1 MIKNINMITAEEA
14 RKRVE
19 EHNSCV
25 VIHLDSDDKD
35 INAKHVCEV
44 ADEAIRQ
51 ASSDGISHIEL
62 IMDSVKPFEEI
73 LDIQKM
79 TSIFESRGYIA
90 AFRREREEISR
101 GVVLKYVRS
110 AKIVW

>member
-1 MIKNINMITAEEA
+1 MKMITGEEA
-14 RKRVE
+14 RKRAE

-25 VIHLDSDDKD
+25 VLHLDSDDKD
-35 INAKHVCEV
+35 VNAQHIYEV

-51 ASSDGISHIEL
+51 VSSDGVLHIVL
-62 IMDSVKPFEEI
+62 IMDSVKPFEEV
-73 LDIQKM
+73 LDIPKM
-79 TSIFESRGYIA
+79 TSFFETHGYIA
-90 AFRREREEISR
+90 VFCREREDISE

>member
-1 MIKNINMITAEEA
+1 MITAEEA
-14 RKRVE
+14 RRNVE
-19 EHNSCV
+19 EHNLCAV
-25 VIHLDSDDKD
+25 LHLDSDDKD
-35 INAKHVCEV
+35 VNAKHIYEV

-51 ASSDGISHIEL
+51 ASSDGLSHIEL
-62 IMDSVKPFEEI
+62 IMDSVKPFEKI

-79 TSIFESRGYIA
+79 TSVFEACGYIA

-101 GVVLKYVRS
+101 GVVVKYVQS

>member
-1 MIKNINMITAEEA
+1 MITAEEA

-25 VIHLDSDDKD
+25 VLHLDSDDKD
-35 INAKHVCEV
+35 VNAKHICEV

-51 ASSDGISHIEL
+51 ASSDGLSHVEI
-62 IMDSVKPFEEI
+62 IMDSVNPFEEI
-73 LDIQKM
+73 LDIQKT
-79 TSIFESRGYIA
+79 TSVFEACGYIA

-101 GVVLKYVRS
+101 GVVVKYVRS

>member
-1 MIKNINMITAEEA
+1 MITGEEA
-14 RKRVE
+14 RRNVE

-25 VIHLDSDDKD
+25 VLHLYSDDKD
-35 INAKHVCEV
+35 INAKHICEV

-51 ASSDGISHIEL
+51 ASLDGISRIEL
-62 IMDSVKPFEEI
+62 IMDSAKPFEEI

-79 TSIFESRGYIA
+79 TSVFEACGYIA

-101 GVVLKYVRS
+101 GVVVKYVRS
-110 AKIVW
+110 AKIIW

>member
-1 MIKNINMITAEEA
+1 MITAEEA

-25 VIHLDSDDKD
+25 VLHLGSDDKD
-35 INAKHVCEV
+35 VNAKHICEV

-73 LDIQKM
+73 LDIQKT
-79 TSIFESRGYIA
+79 TSVFEACGYIA

-101 GVVLKYVRS
+101 GAVVKYVRS
-110 AKIVW
+110 AKIIW

>member
-1 MIKNINMITAEEA
+1 MITAEEA

-25 VIHLDSDDKD
+25 VLHLNSDDKD
-35 INAKHVCEV
+35 VNAKHICDV

-51 ASSDGISHIEL
+51 VSSDGVSHIEL

-79 TSIFESRGYIA
+79 ASVFEACGYIA

-101 GVVLKYVRS
+101 GVVVKYVRS

>member
-1 MIKNINMITAEEA
+1 MITAEEA

-25 VIHLDSDDKD
+25 ILHLDSDDKD
-35 INAKHVCEV
+35 VNAKHIYEV

-51 ASSDGISHIEL
+51 ASSDGISCIEL

-73 LDIQKM
+73 LDIQKA
-79 TSIFESRGYIA
+79 SSVVESRGYFA
-90 AFRREREEISR
+90 VFSRE
-101 GVVLKYVRS
+101 L
-110 AKIVW
+110 

>member
-1 MIKNINMITAEEA
+1 MITAEDA
-14 RKRVE
+14 RKRVG
-19 EHNSCV
+19 EHNSCMI
-25 VIHLDSDDKD
+25 IHLNSDDQD
-35 INAKHVCEV
+35 INAKYICDV
-44 ADEAIRQ
+44 ADAGIRQ

-79 TSIFESRGYIA
+79 TSVFESRGYIA

-101 GVVLKYVRS
+101 GAVVKYVQS

>member
-1 MIKNINMITAEEA
+1 MITAEEA

-19 EHNSCV
+19 EHNLCAV
-25 VIHLDSDDKD
+25 LHLDSDDKD
-35 INAKHVCEV
+35 VNAKHIYEI

-73 LDIQKM
+73 LDIQNM
-79 TSIFESRGYIA
+79 ASVFEACGYIA

-101 GVVLKYVRS
+101 GVVLKYVQS
-110 AKIVW
+110 AKIIW

>member
-1 MIKNINMITAEEA
+1 MITAEEA

-25 VIHLDSDDKD
+25 ILHLDSDDKD
-35 INAKHVCEV
+35 VNAKHIYEV

-51 ASSDGISHIEL
+51 ASSDGISCIEL

-73 LDIQKM
+73 LDIQKAI
-79 TSIFESRGYIA
+79 SVFESRGYIA

-101 GVVLKYVRS
+101 GVEIIKTSRIPAS
-110 AKIVW
+110 IKQESG

>member
-1 MIKNINMITAEEA
+1 MITAEEA

-19 EHNSCV
+19 DHNSCIV
-25 VIHLDSDDKD
+25 LHLNSDDKD
-35 INAKHVCEV
+35 INAKHICEV

-73 LDIQKM
+73 LDIQKIV
-79 TSIFESRGYIA
+79 SVFEACGYIT

-101 GVVLKYVRS
+101 GVVMKYVQS
-110 AKIVW
+110 AKIIW

>member
-1 MIKNINMITAEEA
+1 MITAEEA

-25 VIHLDSDDKD
+25 VLHLDSDDKNA
-35 INAKHVCEV
+35 NAKHIYDV

-79 TSIFESRGYIA
+79 TSVFETCGYIA

-101 GVVLKYVRS
+101 GAVVKYVQS

>member
-1 MIKNINMITAEEA
+1 MITGEEA

-19 EHNSCV
+19 KHNLCAV
-25 VIHLDSDDKD
+25 LHLDSDDTD
-35 INAKHVCEV
+35 VNAKHICEV

-51 ASSDGISHIEL
+51 ASSDGLSHIEL

-79 TSIFESRGYIA
+79 TSVFEACGYIA

-101 GVVLKYVRS
+101 GVVVKYVRS
-110 AKIVW
+110 AKIIW

>member
-1 MIKNINMITAEEA
+1 MITAEEA
-14 RKRVE
+14 RRSVE
-19 EHNSCV
+19 GHNSCV
-25 VIHLDSDDKD
+25 VLHLDSDDKD
-35 INAKHVCEV
+35 TNAKHICEV

-51 ASSDGISHIEL
+51 ASSDGLSHIEL
-62 IMDSVKPFEEI
+62 IMDSMKPFEEI

-79 TSIFESRGYIA
+79 TSVFETCGYIA

-101 GVVLKYVRS
+101 GAVVKYVRS

>member
-1 MIKNINMITAEEA
+1 MITAEEA

-19 EHNSCV
+19 EHNSCAV
-25 VIHLDSDDKD
+25 LHLDSDDKD
-35 INAKHVCEV
+35 VNAKHICEV
-44 ADEAIRQ
+44 ADEVIRQ

-62 IMDSVKPFEEI
+62 IMGSVKPFEEI

-79 TSIFESRGYIA
+79 TSIFEACGYIA

-101 GVVLKYVRS
+101 GVVVKYVRS
-110 AKIVW
+110 AKIIW

>member
-1 MIKNINMITAEEA
+1 MITVEEA

-19 EHNSCV
+19 KHNSCV
-25 VIHLDSDDKD
+25 VLHLDSEDKD
-35 INAKHVCEV
+35 VNAKHIFEV

-51 ASSDGISHIEL
+51 ASSDGLSHIEL
-62 IMDSVKPFEEI
+62 IMDSVKPFEEV
-73 LDIQKM
+73 LDIPKM
-79 TSIFESRGYIA
+79 TSFFETQGYIA

-101 GVVLKYVRS
+101 GVVVKYVQS

>member
-1 MIKNINMITAEEA
+1 MITAEEA

-25 VIHLDSDDKD
+25 VLHLDSDDKD
-35 INAKHVCEV
+35 VNAKHICEV

-51 ASSDGISHIEL
+51 ASSDGLSHIEL

-79 TSIFESRGYIA
+79 TSVFESRGYIA

-101 GVVLKYVRS
+101 GAVVKYVRS
-110 AKIVW
+110 VKIIW

>member
-1 MIKNINMITAEEA
+1 MITAEEA

-25 VIHLDSDDKD
+25 VIHLDSNDKD
-35 INAKHVCEV
+35 VNAKHICEV

-51 ASSDGISHIEL
+51 ASSDGLSHIEL

-79 TSIFESRGYIA
+79 TSVFEACGYIA
-90 AFRREREEISR
+90 AFRREREDISE

-110 AKIVW
+110 VKIVW

>member
-1 MIKNINMITAEEA
+1 MITAEEA

-25 VIHLDSDDKD
+25 ILHLDSDDKD
-35 INAKHVCEV
+35 INAKHIYEV
-44 ADEAIRQ
+44 ADEAMRQ
-51 ASSDGISHIEL
+51 ASSDGISCIEL

-73 LDIQKM
+73 LDIQKAI
-79 TSIFESRGYIA
+79 SVFESRGYIA

-101 GVVLKYVRS
+101 RVVVKYVRS

>member
-1 MIKNINMITAEEA
+1 MIDMITAEEA

-19 EHNSCV
+19 EHNLCAV
-25 VIHLDSDDKD
+25 LHLDSDDKD
-35 INAKHVCEV
+35 INAKHICEV

-73 LDIQKM
+73 LNIQKM
-79 TSIFESRGYIA
+79 ASVFEACGYIA

-101 GVVLKYVRS
+101 GVVVKYVRS
-110 AKIVW
+110 AKIIW

>member
-1 MIKNINMITAEEA
+1 MITAEEA

-25 VIHLDSDDKD
+25 VLHLNSDDKD
-35 INAKHVCEV
+35 VNAKHIYEV

-51 ASSDGISHIEL
+51 ASSDGLSHVEI

-73 LDIQKM
+73 LDIQKAV
-79 TSIFESRGYIA
+79 SVFESRGYIA

-101 GVVLKYVRS
+101 GVIVKYVRS
-110 AKIVW
+110 AKIIW

>member
-1 MIKNINMITAEEA
+1 MKIITGEEA

-19 EHNSCV
+19 EHNSCAV
-25 VIHLDSDDKD
+25 LHLDSDDKD
-35 INAKHVCEV
+35 VNAKHIYEV

-51 ASSDGISHIEL
+51 ASSDGLSHIEL

-79 TSIFESRGYIA
+79 TSVFESRGYIA

-101 GVVLKYVRS
+101 GVILKYVRS

>member
-1 MIKNINMITAEEA
+1 MITAEEA
-14 RKRVE
+14 RRNVKE
-19 EHNSCV
+19 YNSCV
-25 VIHLDSDDKD
+25 VLHLDSDDKD
-35 INAKHVCEV
+35 VNAKYICDV

-79 TSIFESRGYIA
+79 TSGFEAYGYIA

-101 GVVLKYVRS
+101 GVVVKYVQS

>member
-1 MIKNINMITAEEA
+1 MIKAEEA

-25 VIHLDSDDKD
+25 VLHLNSDDKD
-35 INAKHVCEV
+35 VNAKHIYEV

-51 ASSDGISHIEL
+51 ASSDGLSHVEI

-73 LDIQKM
+73 LDIQKAV
-79 TSIFESRGYIA
+79 SVFESRGYIA

-101 GVVLKYVRS
+101 GVIVKYVRS
-110 AKIVW
+110 AKIIW

>member
-1 MIKNINMITAEEA
+1 MITAEEA

-25 VIHLDSDDKD
+25 VLHLDSDDKD
-35 INAKHVCEV
+35 VNAKRICEV

-73 LDIQKM
+73 LDSQKAV
-79 TSIFESRGYIA
+79 SVFESRGYIA

-101 GVVLKYVRS
+101 GVIVKYVRS

>member
-1 MIKNINMITAEEA
+1 MINMITGEEA

-25 VIHLDSDDKD
+25 VIHLGSDDKD
-35 INAKHVCEV
+35 VNAKRIYEV

-51 ASSDGISHIEL
+51 ASSDGLSHIEL

-79 TSIFESRGYIA
+79 ASVFEACGYIA
-90 AFRREREEISR
+90 AFRREREEISQ
-101 GVVLKYVRS
+101 GFVVKYVWS
-110 AKIVW
+110 IEIVW

>member
-1 MIKNINMITAEEA
+1 MITAEEA
-14 RKRVE
+14 RRNVK

-25 VIHLDSDDKD
+25 VLHLDSEDKD
-35 INAKHVCEV
+35 TNAKHIYEV

-51 ASSDGISHIEL
+51 VSSDGISHIEL

-79 TSIFESRGYIA
+79 TSVFEACGYIM

-101 GVVLKYVRS
+101 GAVVKYVQS
-110 AKIVW
+110 AKIIW

>member
-1 MIKNINMITAEEA
+1 MITAEEA
-14 RKRVE
+14 RKNDE
-19 EHNSCV
+19 EHNLCAV
-25 VIHLDSDDKD
+25 LHLDSDDKD
-35 INAKHVCEV
+35 VNAKHICEV

-79 TSIFESRGYIA
+79 TSVFEACGYIA

-101 GVVLKYVRS
+101 GVVVKYVQS
-110 AKIVW
+110 AKIIW